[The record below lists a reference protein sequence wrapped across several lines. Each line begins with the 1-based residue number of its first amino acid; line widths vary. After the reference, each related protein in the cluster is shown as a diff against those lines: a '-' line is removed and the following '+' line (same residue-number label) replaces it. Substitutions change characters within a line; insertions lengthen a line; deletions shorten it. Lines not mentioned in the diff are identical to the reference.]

1 MKITVK
7 ISNRKRKN
15 KHGFRKRNSSK
26 SGKAMLARR
35 RSRGR
40 KRLSAQLIG
49 SISSKDFQRIFKD
62 SKLIKAGPILYRIG
76 KNNECCVGFVVHK
89 SHGPAY
95 KRNLFKR
102 RMRSLCRSFFVKQ
115 NINFSVIIIPKSIN
129 LEWYQI
135 LNSFEL
141 MKNELHNI

>member
-1 MKITVK
+1 M
-7 ISNRKRKN
+7 
-15 KHGFRKRNSSK
+15 
-26 SGKAMLARR
+26 
-35 RSRGR
+35 
-40 KRLSAQLIG
+40 IG